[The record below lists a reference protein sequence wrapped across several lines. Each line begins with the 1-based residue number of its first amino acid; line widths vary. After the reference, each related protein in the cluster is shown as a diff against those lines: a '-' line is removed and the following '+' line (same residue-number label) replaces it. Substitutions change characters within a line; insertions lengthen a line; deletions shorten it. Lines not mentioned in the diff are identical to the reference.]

1 MAKISK
7 DVEKSLKIQ
16 RYTLLRYL
24 NAILFFIYLH
34 WLIGL
39 VVSSKFIGAIIP
51 FILIILILVTVK
63 NQFASFTDKEVNIKI
78 SKDIYIINLVGLIIV
93 SFVSIYNYKIFF
105 PYLGGKLYVYIILA
119 IIIIVSIILYIRSN
133 KIYKNEDKVY
143 EKYIKILNS
152 DDSKVKQISKIR
164 KWRNLCLIF

>member
-1 MAKISK
+1 MARISK

-164 KWRNLCLIF
+164 K

>member
-7 DVEKSLKIQ
+7 EVEKSLKIQ

-39 VVSSKFIGAIIP
+39 VVSSKFISAIIP
-51 FILIILILVTVK
+51 FLLIILILITVK
-63 NQFASFTDKEVNIKI
+63 NQFASFTDKKVNIKI
-78 SKDIYIINLVGLIIV
+78 SKDIYIINLVGLIIIAI
-93 SFVSIYNYKIFF
+93 VSIYDYKIFF
-105 PYLGGKLYVYIILA
+105 PYLGGKLYAYIILA
-119 IIIIVSIILYIRSN
+119 IIIVVSIILYIRSN
-133 KIYKNEDKVY
+133 KIYKNKDKVY

-152 DDSKVKQISKIR
+152 DDSKVKQINKIR
-164 KWRNLCLIF
+164 K

>member
-7 DVEKSLKIQ
+7 EVEKSLKIQ

-51 FILIILILVTVK
+51 FILIILILITVK
-63 NQFASFTDKEVNIKI
+63 NQFTSFTDKEVNIKI
-78 SKDIYIINLVGLIIV
+78 SKDIYLINLVGLIII
-93 SFVSIYNYKIFF
+93 SLVSIYNYKILF

-119 IIIIVSIILYIRSN
+119 IIIVVSVILYIRSN

-164 KWRNLCLIF
+164 K

>member
-51 FILIILILVTVK
+51 FLLIILILITVK
-63 NQFASFTDKEVNIKI
+63 NQFASFTDKKVDIKI

-93 SFVSIYNYKIFF
+93 ALVSIYDYKIFF
-105 PYLGGKLYVYIILA
+105 PYLGGKLYAYIILA
-119 IIIIVSIILYIRSN
+119 IIIGVLIILYIRSN
-133 KIYKNEDKVY
+133 KIYKNKDKVY

-152 DDSKVKQISKIR
+152 DDSKVKQINKIR
-164 KWRNLCLIF
+164 K

>member
-7 DVEKSLKIQ
+7 EVEKSLKIQ

-63 NQFASFTDKEVNIKI
+63 NQFTSFTDKEVNIKI

-93 SFVSIYNYKIFF
+93 SLVSIYNYKIFF

-119 IIIIVSIILYIRSN
+119 IIIVVSVILYIRSN

-164 KWRNLCLIF
+164 K

>member
-7 DVEKSLKIQ
+7 EVEKSLKIQ

-63 NQFASFTDKEVNIKI
+63 NQFTSFTDKEVNIKI
-78 SKDIYIINLVGLIIV
+78 SKDIYLINLVGLIII
-93 SFVSIYNYKIFF
+93 SLVSIYNYKILF

-119 IIIIVSIILYIRSN
+119 IIIVVSVILYIRSN

-164 KWRNLCLIF
+164 K

>member
-39 VVSSKFIGAIIP
+39 VVSSKFISAIIP
-51 FILIILILVTVK
+51 FILIILILITVK
-63 NQFASFTDKEVNIKI
+63 NQFASFTDKKVNIKI
-78 SKDIYIINLVGLIIV
+78 SKDIYVINLVGLIIV
-93 SFVSIYNYKIFF
+93 SLASIYDYKIFF
-105 PYLGGKLYVYIILA
+105 PYLRGRIYAYIILA
-119 IIIIVSIILYIRSN
+119 IIIVVSIILYIRSN

-164 KWRNLCLIF
+164 K

>member
-51 FILIILILVTVK
+51 FLLIILILITVK
-63 NQFASFTDKEVNIKI
+63 NQFASFTDKKVDIKI

-93 SFVSIYNYKIFF
+93 ALVSIYDYKIFF
-105 PYLGGKLYVYIILA
+105 PYLGGKLYAYIILA
-119 IIIIVSIILYIRSN
+119 IIIGVLIILYIRSN
-133 KIYKNEDKVY
+133 KIYKNKDKVY

-152 DDSKVKQISKIR
+152 DDSKVKQINKIR

>member
-63 NQFASFTDKEVNIKI
+63 NQFASFTDKKVNIKI

-119 IIIIVSIILYIRSN
+119 IIIVVSIILYIRSN

-164 KWRNLCLIF
+164 K

>member
-24 NAILFFIYLH
+24 NAILFFIFLH

-119 IIIIVSIILYIRSN
+119 IIIVVSIILYIRSN

-164 KWRNLCLIF
+164 K

>member
-51 FILIILILVTVK
+51 FLLIILILITVK
-63 NQFASFTDKEVNIKI
+63 NQFASFTDKKVDIKI
-78 SKDIYIINLVGLIIV
+78 SKDIYIINLVGLIIIAL
-93 SFVSIYNYKIFF
+93 VSIYEYKIFF
-105 PYLGGKLYVYIILA
+105 PYLGGKLYAYIILA
-119 IIIIVSIILYIRSN
+119 IIIGVLIILYIRSN
-133 KIYKNEDKVY
+133 KIYKNKDKVY

-152 DDSKVKQISKIR
+152 DDSKVKQINKIR
-164 KWRNLCLIF
+164 K

>member
-39 VVSSKFIGAIIP
+39 VVSSEFISAIIP
-51 FILIILILVTVK
+51 FLLITLILVTVK
-63 NQFASFTDKEVNIKI
+63 NQFASFTDKKVNIKI
-78 SKDIYIINLVGLIIV
+78 SKDIYIVNLVGLIIV
-93 SFVSIYNYKIFF
+93 ALVSIYDYKIFF
-105 PYLGGKLYVYIILA
+105 PYLGGKLYAYIILA
-119 IIIIVSIILYIRSN
+119 IIIGVSIILYIRSN
-133 KIYKNEDKVY
+133 KIYKNKDKVY
-143 EKYIKILNS
+143 EKYIKTLNS
-152 DDSKVKQISKIR
+152 DDSKVKKINKIR
-164 KWRNLCLIF
+164 K

>member
-164 KWRNLCLIF
+164 K